1 MLGDWVCG
9 RDGKCFSQIISHPER
24 SPWRQIYYSISE
36 RVGLDWVLSE
46 GPRRSH
52 VLPGIRHDLLV
63 EWKQILQFQGGQ
75 KAPSPSPVYLRGH
88 PFLVKSLP
96 AA

>member
-1 MLGDWVCG
+1 MLLADNFTSRAVAMET
-9 RDGKCFSQIISHPER
+9 D
-24 SPWRQIYYSISE
+24 YSISE

-52 VLPGIRHDLLV
+52 VLPGVRHDLLV
-63 EWKQILQFQGGQ
+63 EWTQILQFQGGQ
-75 KAPSPSPVYLRGH
+75 KASSPSPVYLRGH